1 MADTFIAPGRIVCG
15 VNALYEAAGTI
26 KALGEKALIVTDG
39 MMQKLGNLAKV
50 TAMLEEHGIQY
61 AVEDGINGEPDDGMI
76 LHGLSVYREEKCDFL
91 LALGGGSP
99 IDSMKAIAMLAACGG
114 VPADYMGKTVTQKL
128 SPMVAVP
135 TTAGTG
141 SEATQF
147 TIITDGATQVKM
159 LLKGPALMPDLAV
172 IDPMFTMTA
181 PKGVTAA
188 TGVDALTH
196 AIEAYTSRKAQP
208 LADTFAVSACQRI
221 FTNLKKVWENGQ
233 DRSGRIQMSLAALE
247 AGIAFN
253 NASVT
258 IVHGMSRPIGA
269 LFHVPHGISNAML
282 LDVCLEYVMDGA
294 VERFAELSRAC
305 GFIKDTGRNM
315 NRDTDSNTDSDT
327 DSDGEAARVLVLA
340 VRQLLSDIGIP
351 TLAEYG
357 VDREKFFEAIP
368 KMARDAAASGSPANT
383 RKEITVEAMEELY
396 KKLW

>member
-1 MADTFIAPGRIVCG
+1 
-15 VNALYEAAGTI
+15 
-26 KALGEKALIVTDG
+26 
-39 MMQKLGNLAKV
+39 
-50 TAMLEEHGIQY
+50 
-61 AVEDGINGEPDDGMI
+61 
-76 LHGLSVYREEKCDFL
+76 
-91 LALGGGSP
+91 
-99 IDSMKAIAMLAACGG
+99 
-114 VPADYMGKTVTQKL
+114 
-128 SPMVAVP
+128 
-135 TTAGTG
+135 
-141 SEATQF
+141 
-147 TIITDGATQVKM
+147 
-159 LLKGPALMPDLAV
+159 
-172 IDPMFTMTA
+172 
-181 PKGVTAA
+181 
-188 TGVDALTH
+188 
-196 AIEAYTSRKAQP
+196 
-208 LADTFAVSACQRI
+208 
-221 FTNLKKVWENGQ
+221 
-233 DRSGRIQMSLAALE
+233 MSLAALE

-305 GFIKDTGRNM
+305 GFMKDTGRNM

-327 DSDGEAARVLVLA
+327 DSDGEAARALVLA